1 MSAENELN
9 DATAAVDERNPF
21 ATPERVAESADGWEF
36 ADAPPTVGPSFCG
49 AFWYCL
55 RRPFDFKSRANR
67 TEYFGWLAGLAVAL
81 FALGFVAGL
90 GTLVPFAWAR
100 ATKGI
105 PFIFLGAGLAF
116 GLATSV
122 PDAAVWTRRL
132 RDRNVGASWKTA
144 LGGYVAI
151 LAAAGGVA
159 FCVSLLDSRDFA
171 PNETTSVVLIAA
183 MATAFFLATSSPV
196 GWGTAI
202 WATGF
207 VVATRITTPELA
219 EKTAAMIFIGCAV
232 VTLGFLIR
240 VLTGLRAGTP
250 GPNRFGAERLTPKE
264 AARRERDKNAE
275 DGLNVES
282 ETV

>member
-1 MSAENELN
+1 MNARNEFDETTSA
-9 DATAAVDERNPF
+9 DERNPF

-36 ADAPPTVGPSFCG
+36 ADAPPTVGPSFQG

-55 RRPFDFKSRANR
+55 RRPFDVKSRANR

-90 GTLVPFAWAR
+90 GTLVPFAWTL

-105 PFIFLGAGLAF
+105 PFVFLGAGLAF

-159 FCVSLLDSRDFA
+159 FAAYLFDSRGAA
-171 PNETTSVVLIAA
+171 PNEITGVVIVAA
-183 MATAFFLATSSPV
+183 AGATFFLITSSPL
-196 GWGTAI
+196 GWGTTI

-219 EKTAAMIFIGCAV
+219 EKTAAMIFIGCAG

-240 VLTGLRAGTP
+240 VLTGLRVGTP

-264 AARRERDKNAE
+264 AARRERAQNAE
-275 DGLNVES
+275 DALSVEN

>member
-1 MSAENELN
+1 MRAENELN
-9 DATAAVDERNPF
+9 DSTAAERNPF
-21 ATPERVAESADGWEF
+21 APPERVAESADGWEF
-36 ADAPPTVGPSFCG
+36 ADAPPTVGPSFRS

-55 RRPFDFKSRANR
+55 RRAFDFKSRANR
-67 TEYFGWLAGLAVAL
+67 TEYFGWLAGAFVAL

-90 GTLVPFAWAR
+90 GTLVPFAWAL

-105 PFIFLGAGLAF
+105 PFVFLGAGLAF
-116 GLATSV
+116 GLASSV

-144 LGGYVAI
+144 LGGYVAAF
-151 LAAAGGVA
+151 AAAGGVA
-159 FCVSLLDSRDFA
+159 FCVYLLDRDNGRHEYYA
-171 PNETTSVVLIAA
+171 AA
-183 MATAFFLATSSPV
+183 MAIGFLAATSTV

-207 VVATRITTPELA
+207 GVATRITTPEFA
-219 EKTAAMIFIGCAV
+219 ETATTLIVFGCVAA
-232 VTLGFLIR
+232 TLGILIR
-240 VLTGLRAGTP
+240 VLTGFRVGTP

-264 AARRERDKNAE
+264 ANRRERTQNAE
-275 DGLNVES
+275 DGLSVEN

>member
-1 MSAENELN
+1 MRAENELN
-9 DATAAVDERNPF
+9 DATAADERNPF

-36 ADAPPTVGPSFCG
+36 ADAPPTVGPSFRG

-105 PFIFLGAGLAF
+105 PFVFLGAGLTF

-159 FCVSLLDSRDFA
+159 FGAYLFDSRGAA
-171 PNETTSVVLIAA
+171 PNEITGVVIVAA
-183 MATAFFLATSSPV
+183 AGATFFLVTSSPV

-202 WATGF
+202 WTTGF

>member
-1 MSAENELN
+1 MRAENELN
-9 DATAAVDERNPF
+9 EATAADERNPF

-36 ADAPPTVGPSFCG
+36 ADAPPTVGPSFRG

-81 FALGFVAGL
+81 FTLGFVAGL
-90 GTLVPFAWAR
+90 GTLVPFAWAL

-116 GLATSV
+116 GLAASV

-144 LGGYVAI
+144 LGGYVAV
-151 LAAAGGVA
+151 LAAGGVA
-159 FCVSLLDSRDFA
+159 FCVYYLLDSRDFA
-171 PNETTSVVLIAA
+171 PNETTSVVGVAA

-196 GWGTAI
+196 GWGPTI
-202 WATGF
+202 WAIGF

-219 EKTAAMIFIGCAV
+219 EKTAAMIFIGYAV

-264 AARRERDKNAE
+264 AKRRERAQNAE
-275 DGLNVES
+275 DGLSVEN

>member
-1 MSAENELN
+1 MRAENELN
-9 DATAAVDERNPF
+9 DATADDERNPF

-67 TEYFGWLAGLAVAL
+67 TEYFGWLAGLFVAL

-90 GTLVPFAWAR
+90 GTLIPFAWTL
-100 ATKGI
+100 ATKGT

-116 GLATSV
+116 GLAASV

-132 RDRNVGASWKTA
+132 RDRNVVASWKTA

-159 FCVSLLDSRDFA
+159 FGAYLFDSRGAA
-171 PNETTSVVLIAA
+171 PNEITGVVIVAA
-183 MATAFFLATSSPV
+183 AGATFFLVTSSPL
-196 GWGTAI
+196 GWGPAI

-207 VVATRITTPELA
+207 VVATRITTPEFA
-219 EKTAAMIFIGCAV
+219 ETAAPLIVVGCAV
-232 VTLGFLIR
+232 VTLGILVR
-240 VLTGLRAGTP
+240 VLTGFRAGTP

-264 AARRERDKNAE
+264 AARREREKKRE
-275 DGLNVES
+275 ES
-282 ETV
+282 AKRGA

>member
-1 MSAENELN
+1 MRAENELN
-9 DATAAVDERNPF
+9 EATADDERNPF

-67 TEYFGWLAGLAVAL
+67 TEYFGWLAGLFVAL

-90 GTLVPFAWAR
+90 GTLIPFAWTL
-100 ATKGI
+100 ATKGT

-116 GLATSV
+116 GLAASV

-132 RDRNVGASWKTA
+132 RDRNVVASWKTA

-159 FCVSLLDSRDFA
+159 FGAYLFDSRGAA
-171 PNETTSVVLIAA
+171 PNEITGVVIVAA
-183 MATAFFLATSSPV
+183 AGATFFLVTSSPL

-207 VVATRITTPELA
+207 VVATRITTPEFA
-219 EKTAAMIFIGCAV
+219 ETAAPLIVVGCAV
-232 VTLGFLIR
+232 VTLGILVR
-240 VLTGLRAGTP
+240 VLTGFRAGTP
-250 GPNRFGAERLTPKE
+250 SPNRFGAERLTPKE
-264 AARRERDKNAE
+264 AARREREKKRE
-275 DGLNVES
+275 ES
-282 ETV
+282 AKRGA

>member
-1 MSAENELN
+1 MRAENELN

-36 ADAPPTVGPSFCG
+36 VDAPPTVGPSFFG
-49 AFWYCL
+49 AFWHCL

-90 GTLVPFAWAR
+90 GTRVPFAWTL

-105 PFIFLGAGLAF
+105 PFVFLGAGLAF

-159 FCVSLLDSRDFA
+159 FGAYLFDSRVAA
-171 PNETTSVVLIAA
+171 PNEITGVIIVAA
-183 MATAFFLATSSPV
+183 AGATFFLVTSSPL
-196 GWGTAI
+196 GWGTTI

-264 AARRERDKNAE
+264 AARRNGRKTRK
-275 DGLNVES
+275 
-282 ETV
+282 TV

>member
-1 MSAENELN
+1 MRAENELN
-9 DATAAVDERNPF
+9 DATAADERNPF

-67 TEYFGWLAGLAVAL
+67 TEYFGWLAGAFVAL

-90 GTLVPFAWAR
+90 GTLVPFVWTL

-144 LGGYVAI
+144 LGGYVAAV
-151 LAAAGGVA
+151 AAAGGVA
-159 FCVSLLDSRDFA
+159 FCVYRLDRDNGM
-171 PNETTSVVLIAA
+171 NEYYAAA
-183 MATAFFLATSSPV
+183 MVIGFLATTSTV

-207 VVATRITTPELA
+207 GVATITTPEFA
-219 EKTAAMIFIGCAV
+219 ETATRLIVFGCVAA
-232 VTLGFLIR
+232 TLGILIR
-240 VLTGLRAGTP
+240 VLAGLRAGTP
-250 GPNRFGAERLTPKE
+250 GPNRFGAERVTPKE
-264 AARRERDKNAE
+264 AARRERAQI
-275 DGLNVES
+275 DGAS
-282 ETV
+282 RDAS

>member
-1 MSAENELN
+1 MRAENELN
-9 DATAAVDERNPF
+9 DATAADERNPF

-36 ADAPPTVGPSFCG
+36 ADAPPTVGPSFRG

-105 PFIFLGAGLAF
+105 PFVFLGAGLTF

-159 FCVSLLDSRDFA
+159 FGAYLFDSRGAA
-171 PNETTSVVLIAA
+171 PNEITGVVIVAA
-183 MATAFFLATSSPV
+183 AGATFFLVTSSPV

-202 WATGF
+202 WTTGF
-207 VVATRITTPELA
+207 VVATRITTPEFA
-219 EKTAAMIFIGCAV
+219 ETAAPLIVVGCAG

>member
-1 MSAENELN
+1 MRAENELN
-9 DATAAVDERNPF
+9 EATVAADERNPF
-21 ATPERVAESADGWEF
+21 ATPERVAESADGWRF

-55 RRPFDFKSRANR
+55 RRPFDFKGRANR

-81 FALGFVAGL
+81 FTLGFVAGL
-90 GTLVPFAWAR
+90 GTLVPFAWAL

-105 PFIFLGAGLAF
+105 PFVFLGAGLAF

-159 FCVSLLDSRDFA
+159 FGAYLFDSRGAA
-171 PNETTSVVLIAA
+171 PNEITGVVIVAA
-183 MATAFFLATSSPV
+183 AGATFFLITSSPL
-196 GWGTAI
+196 GWGTTI

-264 AARRERDKNAE
+264 AARREREKNAE
-275 DGLNVES
+275 DGLNGEN

>member
-1 MSAENELN
+1 MRAENELN
-9 DATAAVDERNPF
+9 DATVAADERNPF

-105 PFIFLGAGLAF
+105 PFVFLGAGLTF

-159 FCVSLLDSRDFA
+159 FGAYLFDSRGAA
-171 PNETTSVVLIAA
+171 PNEITGVIIVAA
-183 MATAFFLATSSPV
+183 AGATFFLVTSSPL
-196 GWGTAI
+196 GWGTTI
-202 WATGF
+202 WAIGF
-207 VVATRITTPELA
+207 AVATRITTPELA
-219 EKTAAMIFIGCAV
+219 EKTAAVIFIGCAV

-240 VLTGLRAGTP
+240 VLTGFRVGTP

-264 AARRERDKNAE
+264 AARRERAQNAE
-275 DGLNVES
+275 DGLNVEN

>member
-1 MSAENELN
+1 MRAENELN
-9 DATAAVDERNPF
+9 DATAADERNPF

-36 ADAPPTVGPSFCG
+36 AAAPPTVGPSFFG

-67 TEYFGWLAGLAVAL
+67 TEYFGWLAGLFVAL
-81 FALGFVAGL
+81 FTLGFVAGL
-90 GTLVPFAWAR
+90 GTLGPFAWAR

-105 PFIFLGAGLAF
+105 PFVFLGAGLTF
-116 GLATSV
+116 GLAASV

-144 LGGYVAI
+144 LGGY
-151 LAAAGGVA
+151 VA

-183 MATAFFLATSSPV
+183 MATAFFLATSSPL
-196 GWGTAI
+196 GWGTTI
-202 WATGF
+202 WAIGF
-207 VVATRITTPELA
+207 AVATRITTPELA
-219 EKTAAMIFIGCAV
+219 EETAAMIFIGCAV

-264 AARRERDKNAE
+264 AARRERAQNAE

>member
-1 MSAENELN
+1 MRAENELN
-9 DATAAVDERNPF
+9 DATVAADERNPF

-36 ADAPPTVGPSFCG
+36 ADAPPTVGPSFFG
-49 AFWYCL
+49 AFWHCL

-81 FALGFVAGL
+81 FTLGFVAGL
-90 GTLVPFAWAR
+90 GTLVPFAWTL

-144 LGGYVAI
+144 LGGYAAI
-151 LAAAGGVA
+151 LATTGGVA
-159 FCVSLLDSRDFA
+159 FGAYLFDSRGAA
-171 PNETTSVVLIAA
+171 PNEITGVIIVAA
-183 MATAFFLATSSPV
+183 AGATFFLITSSPL
-196 GWGTAI
+196 GWGTTI

-264 AARRERDKNAE
+264 AARRERAKTKATE
-275 DGLNVES
+275 RGA
-282 ETV
+282 

>member
-9 DATAAVDERNPF
+9 DATAADERNPF

-36 ADAPPTVGPSFCG
+36 ADAPPTVGPSFFG

-67 TEYFGWLAGLAVAL
+67 TEYFGWLAGLFVAL

-90 GTLVPFAWAR
+90 GTLVPFAWAL

-105 PFIFLGAGLAF
+105 PFIFLAAGLTF
-116 GLATSV
+116 GLAASV

-159 FCVSLLDSRDFA
+159 FGAYLFDSRGAA
-171 PNETTSVVLIAA
+171 PNEITGVVIVAA
-183 MATAFFLATSSPV
+183 AGATFFLITSSPL
-196 GWGTAI
+196 GWGATI
-202 WATGF
+202 WAIGF
-207 VVATRITTPELA
+207 AVATRITTPELA
-219 EKTAAMIFIGCAV
+219 EKTAAMIFIGCAG

-264 AARRERDKNAE
+264 AARRERAQNAE
-275 DGLNVES
+275 DGLNVGS

>member
-9 DATAAVDERNPF
+9 DATAADERNPF

-36 ADAPPTVGPSFCG
+36 ADAPPTVGPSFQG

-67 TEYFGWLAGLAVAL
+67 TEYFGWLAGLTVAL
-81 FALGFVAGL
+81 FTLGFVAGL
-90 GTLVPFAWAR
+90 GTLVPFAWAL
-100 ATKGI
+100 ATKGM
-105 PFIFLGAGLAF
+105 PFIFLAAGLTF
-116 GLATSV
+116 GLAASV

-159 FCVSLLDSRDFA
+159 FGAYLFDSRGAA
-171 PNETTSVVLIAA
+171 PNEITGVVIVAA
-183 MATAFFLATSSPV
+183 AGATFFLITSSPL
-196 GWGTAI
+196 GWGTTI
-202 WATGF
+202 WAIGF

-219 EKTAAMIFIGCAV
+219 EKTAAMIFIGCAG

-240 VLTGLRAGTP
+240 VLAGLRAGTP

-264 AARRERDKNAE
+264 AARREREKNAE
-275 DGLNVES
+275 EV
-282 ETV
+282 

>member
-1 MSAENELN
+1 MNARNEFDETTSA
-9 DATAAVDERNPF
+9 DERNPF

-36 ADAPPTVGPSFCG
+36 ADAPPTVGPSFFG

-67 TEYFGWLAGLAVAL
+67 TEYFGWLAGLFVAL

-90 GTLVPFAWAR
+90 GTLIPFAWTL
-100 ATKGI
+100 ATKGT

-132 RDRNVGASWKTA
+132 RDRNVVASWKTA

-159 FCVSLLDSRDFA
+159 FGAYLFDSRGAA
-171 PNETTSVVLIAA
+171 PNEITGVVIVAA
-183 MATAFFLATSSPV
+183 AGATFFLVTSLPV
-196 GWGTAI
+196 GWGPTI
-202 WATGF
+202 WAIGF
-207 VVATRITTPELA
+207 AVATRITTPELA
-219 EKTAAMIFIGCAV
+219 EKTAAMIFIGCAG

-264 AARRERDKNAE
+264 AKRREREKGTK
-275 DGLNVES
+275 DGLNVEN

>member
-1 MSAENELN
+1 MRAENEF
-9 DATAAVDERNPF
+9 DKATVADDERNPF

-36 ADAPPTVGPSFCG
+36 ADAPPTVGPSFFG

-67 TEYFGWLAGLAVAL
+67 TEYFGWLAGAFVAL
-81 FALGFVAGL
+81 FAPGFVAGL
-90 GTLVPFAWAR
+90 GTLIPFAWTL
-100 ATKGI
+100 ATKGT

-116 GLATSV
+116 GLAASV

-132 RDRNVGASWKTA
+132 RDRNVVASWKTA

-159 FCVSLLDSRDFA
+159 FGAYLFDSRGAA
-171 PNETTSVVLIAA
+171 PNEITGVVIVAA
-183 MATAFFLATSSPV
+183 AGATFFLVTSSPL

-207 VVATRITTPELA
+207 VVATRITTPEFA
-219 EKTAAMIFIGCAV
+219 ETAAPLIVVGCAV
-232 VTLGFLIR
+232 VTLGILVR
-240 VLTGLRAGTP
+240 VLTGFRVGTP

-264 AARRERDKNAE
+264 AARREREKKRE
-275 DGLNVES
+275 ES
-282 ETV
+282 AKRGA